1 MSAPRL
7 LPTARLDALIAALR
21 GRGYT
26 VIGPTERDGGV
37 VFAEVAAAADLP
49 RGRRDAQAPGRYR
62 LADGAAA
69 GEAFGVVN
77 GAGSLKPF
85 FFAAE
90 EPLLALHRRGRGFA
104 VEPLAPAAPKLAVLG
119 ARACDLAALAMQDRI
134 FLRGPH
140 PDAHY
145 AARRA
150 DVLLIAVHC
159 TRAADTCFCVSMRT
173 GPRAER
179 GFDLA
184 LTELPDAFV
193 VETGSAAG
201 ESLVA
206 ELGLASAD
214 AARRDDAQQRVA
226 DCAGHM
232 GRRLATRDLPALL
245 AARQGDAQWA
255 DVAQRC
261 LSCTSCTMVCP
272 TCFCH
277 AVVDRTALDGATTE
291 RSRCWD
297 SCFSHAHAHIAGKNF
312 RPTVRERYRMW
323 LTHKLG
329 TWVEQFGDSGCVGCG
344 RCITWCPTGIDLTAE
359 VAALRGEPEAGP

>member
-1 MSAPRL
+1 MSEPRT
-7 LPTARLDALIAALR
+7 LPTARLGALITALR
-21 GRGYT
+21 ARGYT
-26 VIGPTERDGGV
+26 VVGPTERDGGV
-37 VFAEVAAAADLP
+37 VFAEVQEVADLP
-49 RGRRDAQAPGRYR
+49 VGRRDEQAAGRYR
-62 LADGAAA
+62 LEAGVDG
-69 GEAFGVVN
+69 EVFGVVN

-90 EPLLALHRRGRGFA
+90 EPLLALHRRRGGFTIEA
-104 VEPLAPAAPKLAVLG
+104 IAPAAPKLAVLG

-134 FLRGPH
+134 FLRGAT

-150 DVLLIAVHC
+150 DVILVAVHC

-184 LTELPDAFV
+184 LTELPGSFV
-193 VETGSAAG
+193 VEAGTAAG
-201 ESLVA
+201 AALLDELDLAPAAVA
-206 ELGLASAD
+206 LRDE
-214 AARRDDAQQRVA
+214 AAQRVA
-226 DCAGHM
+226 DCAASM
-232 GRRLATRDLPALL
+232 QRRLDTTDLPALL
-245 AARQGDAQWA
+245 AARQGDAHWA
-255 DVAQRC
+255 AVAQRC

-277 AVVDRTALDGATTE
+277 AVVDQTALDGATTQ
-291 RSRCWD
+291 RARCWD

-312 RPTVRERYRMW
+312 RPTVRERYRQW

-344 RCITWCPTGIDLTAE
+344 RCISWCPAAIDITAE
-359 VAALRGEPEAGP
+359 AAALRASAEEPR